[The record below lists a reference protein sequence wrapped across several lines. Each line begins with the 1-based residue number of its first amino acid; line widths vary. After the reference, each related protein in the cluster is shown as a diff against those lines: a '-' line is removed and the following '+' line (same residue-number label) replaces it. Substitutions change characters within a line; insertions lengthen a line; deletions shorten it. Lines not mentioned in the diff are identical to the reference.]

1 MLVNVL
7 DVICDS
13 LEAEVELVRISE
25 EGEEVGNLATVPI
38 DELFAV
44 REQEIQTLDLTST
57 VTAIDLIRFFYK
69 NIWMPWDEDSEVED
83 WPSQHLHNRVRLHFS
98 LMTGCGDQVSSPHL
112 SPHTH
117 HLLPHILP
125 HLLLSSGHRYEVGRV
140 VRPG

>member
-83 WPSQHLHNRVRLHFS
+83 WPSQHLHNRVQLHFS
-98 LMTGCGDQVSSPHL
+98 LITGSGDQVRDHQFIRQSVLAFCTLKVLWSLQYLAIFSPQL
-112 SPHTH
+112 
-117 HLLPHILP
+117 
-125 HLLLSSGHRYEVGRV
+125 
-140 VRPG
+140 